1 MLWSH
6 DMGNTRCAI
15 YTFLSNIA
23 AHNKNLE
30 GLLMK
35 KRISIKLLS
44 VTLAV
49 SSVLSIGLLTAKPTL
64 RADDEIESEI
74 TVDALSAP
82 VKLVTDIAKA
92 ERGYYEKK
100 SKSKKYLYIKDK
112 NIDKSGKKNYTKY
125 AYEFD
130 NFFTGFY
137 NGKKQTVDWCDMFVD
152 WCFVTAF
159 GEEGA
164 RKALYQPTKS
174 AGAGA
179 NSSMTYFKK
188 KDGKKDKNG
197 NTIDSF
203 SKTPKVGDQVF
214 FGKSAKSKKATH
226 TGIVVAVNSKT
237 ITVVE
242 GNSGDKKHPNH
253 VVKSTIKKNSDK
265 YKRIIGFGHPDYK
278 AVSTSKTLSFVNK
291 LYSKAIDTGLVA
303 YKKFMYSNELA
314 CGKRTGASLVNAVFN
329 SQSMQNLNLTDE
341 EFINRITSVLY
352 GRTPTEEEL
361 QQWLGALEAGEATRP
376 DVIKGFVNT
385 DEFVAMCKKY
395 KITKPGKIA

>member
-1 MLWSH
+1 
-6 DMGNTRCAI
+6 
-15 YTFLSNIA
+15 
-23 AHNKNLE
+23 
-30 GLLMK
+30 MK

-64 RADDEIESEI
+64 RADDEIESAI

-82 VKLVTDIAKA
+82 VTLVTDIAKSQ
-92 ERGYYEKK
+92 EGYYAKK
-100 SKSKKYLYIKDK
+100 SSKSLYDPKANKDTKGTKK
-112 NIDKSGKKNYTKY
+112 YTKY

-130 NFFTGFY
+130 HYFKTFY
-137 NGKKQTVDWCDMFVD
+137 NGKKQTKDWCDMFVD

-159 GEEGA
+159 GEAGA
-164 RKALYQPTKS
+164 RKALYQPKKS

-179 NSSMTYFKK
+179 TQSMNYYKSHK
-188 KDGKKDKNG
+188 A
-197 NTIDSF
+197 F

-214 FGKSAKSKKATH
+214 FGKSSKSKKAKH
-226 TGIVVAVNSKT
+226 TGLVVAVSSKT

-242 GNSGDKKHPNH
+242 GNSGDPANH
-253 VVKSTIKKNSDK
+253 VVMSTFSKNSKK
-265 YKRIIGFGHPDYK
+265 YKKIIGFGHPKYS
-278 AVSTSKTLSFVNK
+278 AVSASANKTLSFVKN
-291 LYSKAIDTGLVA
+291 LYSKGVNQNIKLKDLYT
-303 YKKFMYSNELA
+303 YITYSIELSH
-314 CGKRTGASLVNAVFN
+314 GKRTGASLVKAVFDCDR
-329 SQSMQNLNLTDE
+329 MTKLNLTDE